1 MKFKI
6 DKDAC
11 IGCGACQAI
20 CEDVFEITDDGY
32 ATTKDVEVKDEEVK
46 ENAIS
51 AMEGCPTSAITEEK
65 DEEVK
70 ENAISAMEGCPTS
83 AITEEK
89 ED

>member
-1 MKFKI
+1 MKFKV

-32 ATTKDVEVKDEEVK
+32 ATAKDVEVKDEEVK
-46 ENAIS
+46 ENEIS
-51 AMEGCPTSAITEEK
+51 AMGGCL
-65 DEEVK
+65 
-70 ENAISAMEGCPTS
+70 TS

>member
-1 MKFKI
+1 MKFKV

-32 ATTKDVEVKDEEVK
+32 ATAKDVEVTDEEVK
-46 ENAIS
+46 EDAIS
-51 AMEGCPTSAITEEK
+51 AMEGCPTSAIEEI
-65 DEEVK
+65 DE
-70 ENAISAMEGCPTS
+70 NN
-83 AITEEK
+83 K

>member
-1 MKFKI
+1 MKFKV

-70 ENAISAMEGCPTS
+70 ENAISVMEGCPTS

>member
-1 MKFKI
+1 MKFKV

-20 CEDVFEITDDGY
+20 CKDVFEITDDGY
-32 ATTKDVEVKDEEVK
+32 ATAKDVEVKDEEVK

-51 AMEGCPTSAITEEK
+51 AMEGCPTSAITEVK

>member
-1 MKFKI
+1 MKFKV

-11 IGCGACQAI
+11 IGCGTCQAI

-32 ATTKDVEVKDEEVK
+32 ATAKDVEVKDEEVK

-65 DEEVK
+65 
-70 ENAISAMEGCPTS
+70 
-83 AITEEK
+83 